1 MSPANNGTKKGKK
14 NPNPEWL
21 KLSALVFVI
30 SRIPLKDEHI
40 RQKHFAYGFQL
51 VRRHC
56 GICRSVNQGSKR
68 RWQTDV
74 SIYNPKNNKHIF
86 TLENTTRLG
95 SGTAFIWAAQ
105 RHGEQLEWVVWSMN
119 GSGTTCFITQ
129 ETLKHWRRP
138 HPSLTDAFI
147 ERKMRCS
154 IKRSW
159 LTPFAMQDFLSM
171 MDLHSF
177 VLYFCEGFFCKC
189 AHALLKRTM
198 DPPPP
203 STHPISVLLQT
214 PSLLAQLILQLSC
227 GCVITEIPRA
237 SFSGPCQ
244 IISTASTVFSP
255 PPSLPPSLPLS
266 ALQGSSCLWG
276 LVLASWFG
284 SSGWL
289 LAAEPA
295 QNPLPVLFPLACLCV
310 CPRWGHSRRT
320 VGVMRSQTALNGPN
334 QAVQTNNLLSLQFSH
349 QEQHSVKCQQQN
361 SLMEQGRKNSNRSYI
376 H

>member
-14 NPNPEWL
+14 KPNPEWL

-56 GICRSVNQGSKR
+56 GICRSINQGSKR

-74 SIYNPKNNKHIF
+74 SIYNPKNNKNIF

-129 ETLKHWRRP
+129 EIQDETLKHWRRP

-147 ERKMRCS
+147 ERKMRRS

-159 LTPFAMQDFLSM
+159 LTPFVMQDFLSM

-177 VLYFCEGFFCKC
+177 VLYFCEFFFCKC

-203 STHPISVLLQT
+203 PHIPFLFFYKHPRYWHNSYCNYPVVVLLQRYQELHFLGLARSF
-214 PSLLAQLILQLSC
+214 PQLAQ
-227 GCVITEIPRA
+227 
-237 SFSGPCQ
+237 
-244 IISTASTVFSP
+244 FSP
-255 PPSLPPSLPLS
+255 PPPSRRLSLSQHCRVPR
-266 ALQGSSCLWG
+266 
-276 LVLASWFG
+276 V
-284 SSGWL
+284 SG
-289 LAAEPA
+289 
-295 QNPLPVLFPLACLCV
+295 VLF
-310 CPRWGHSRRT
+310 
-320 VGVMRSQTALNGPN
+320 
-334 QAVQTNNLLSLQFSH
+334 
-349 QEQHSVKCQQQN
+349 
-361 SLMEQGRKNSNRSYI
+361 
-376 H
+376 

>member
-14 NPNPEWL
+14 KPNPEWL

-129 ETLKHWRRP
+129 EIQDETLKHWRQP

-147 ERKMRCS
+147 ERKMRRS

-198 DPPPP
+198 DPPPH
-203 STHPISVLLQT
+203 THPISVLLQT

-255 PPSLPPSLPLS
+255 PLPPPVSPSLSTAGFLVSLGSCFSLVVWQLWLAPCSGTSSKSPPRPLPPRMPVCVSTLGS
-266 ALQGSSCLWG
+266 FQKDRWGYEEPDGTQWSESSC
-276 LVLASWFG
+276 SD
-284 SSGWL
+284 
-289 LAAEPA
+289 
-295 QNPLPVLFPLACLCV
+295 
-310 CPRWGHSRRT
+310 
-320 VGVMRSQTALNGPN
+320 
-334 QAVQTNNLLSLQFSH
+334 
-349 QEQHSVKCQQQN
+349 K
-361 SLMEQGRKNSNRSYI
+361 
-376 H
+376 

>member
-129 ETLKHWRRP
+129 EIQDETLKHWRQP

-147 ERKMRCS
+147 ERKMRRS

-177 VLYFCEGFFCKC
+177 VLYFCEVFFCKC

-198 DPPPP
+198 DPPPLHT
-203 STHPISVLLQT
+203 SHFCSFTNTLAIATTHIAT
-214 PSLLAQLILQLSC
+214 ILWLC
-227 GCVITEIPRA
+227 YYRDTK
-237 SFSGPCQ
+237 SF
-244 IISTASTVFSP
+244 IFWA
-255 PPSLPPSLPLS
+255 LPDH
-266 ALQGSSCLWG
+266 
-276 LVLASWFG
+276 F
-284 SSGWL
+284 
-289 LAAEPA
+289 
-295 QNPLPVLFPLACLCV
+295 
-310 CPRWGHSRRT
+310 HS
-320 VGVMRSQTALNGPN
+320 
-334 QAVQTNNLLSLQFSH
+334 
-349 QEQHSVKCQQQN
+349 
-361 SLMEQGRKNSNRSYI
+361 
-376 H
+376 